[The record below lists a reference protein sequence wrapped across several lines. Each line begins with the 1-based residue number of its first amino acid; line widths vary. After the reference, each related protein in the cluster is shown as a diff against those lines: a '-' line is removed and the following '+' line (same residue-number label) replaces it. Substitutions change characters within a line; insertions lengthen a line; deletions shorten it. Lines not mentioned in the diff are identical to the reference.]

1 MVSSIG
7 YRILSA
13 EKHRA
18 QKEAAALKN
27 VQGRRFFFH
36 SGLPIFATG

>member
-13 EKHRA
+13 ESHRA
-18 QKEAAALKN
+18 QKEVAVIRLLI
-27 VQGRRFFFH
+27 V
-36 SGLPIFATG
+36 LE